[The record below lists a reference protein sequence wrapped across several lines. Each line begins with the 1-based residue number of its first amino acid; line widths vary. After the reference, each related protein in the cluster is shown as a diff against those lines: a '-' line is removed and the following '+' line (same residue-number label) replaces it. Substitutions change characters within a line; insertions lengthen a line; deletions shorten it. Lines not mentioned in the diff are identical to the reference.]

1 MKKKPSLISVNP
13 KEGGAMNIFEAIG
26 NIILG
31 TGRHVLS
38 VLYLFFETIFWTV
51 VGPFKKK
58 FVKSEGI
65 FSQMVF
71 AGVDSFIIAFFVAF
85 FTGIVIAMQS
95 AYQLSRFGA
104 NIFVAPMVSVG
115 IARELGPV
123 LTALVVAGR
132 VGAAIA
138 AELGTMKVTEQIE
151 ALETMALN
159 PVRFLVVPR
168 FLALLVM
175 LPCLTV
181 MADMIGIF
189 GGFLVGVFNLHLDP
203 YRYITFS
210 FQFMSWKDVWTG
222 LVKSVVFGITIA
234 MIGCYMGLRTKGGA
248 EGVGK
253 STTLSVVTSFIL
265 IILFDC
271 VLTGIFYFMNK

>member
-1 MKKKPSLISVNP
+1 MGFLENIGTVVIRTGQQVSEVLALLFNTLFWLI
-13 KEGGAMNIFEAIG
+13 
-26 NIILG
+26 
-31 TGRHVLS
+31 
-38 VLYLFFETIFWTV
+38 

-58 FVKSEGI
+58 TIKSEGI

-71 AGVDSFIIAFFVAF
+71 AGIGSLVIALFVAF

-104 NIFVAPMVSVG
+104 NIYVAPMVSVG
-115 IARELGPV
+115 LARELGPV

-132 VGAAIA
+132 VGAAIT

-159 PVRFLVVPR
+159 PVRYLVVPR
-168 FLALLVM
+168 FLALIVM
-175 LPCLTV
+175 LPCLTIF
-181 MADMIGIF
+181 ADMIGIF

-203 YRYITFS
+203 YRYLTFS
-210 FQFMSWKDVWTG
+210 FKFMEWKDVWTG
-222 LVKSVVFGITIA
+222 LVKSATFGIIIS
-234 MIGCYMGLRTKGGA
+234 MIGCHMGLKTKGGA

-253 STTLSVVTSFIL
+253 ATTLSVVTSFIL

-271 VLTGIFYFMNK
+271 ILTGAFYFAQK

>member
-1 MKKKPSLISVNP
+1 MAGFIRRKVGVNFLENIGSVF
-13 KEGGAMNIFEAIG
+13 IR
-26 NIILG
+26 
-31 TGRHVLS
+31 TGQHIVNVLA
-38 VLYLFFETIFWTV
+38 LFFQTLSWLV
-51 VGPFKKK
+51 LGPFKKK
-58 FVKSEGI
+58 MAKREGI
-65 FSQMVF
+65 FTQMVF
-71 AGVDSFIIAFFVAF
+71 AGVDSLIITFFVAL

-104 NIFVAPMVSVG
+104 NIYVAPMVSVG

-123 LTALVVAGR
+123 LTSLVVAGR
-132 VGAAIA
+132 VGAAIT

-159 PVRFLVVPR
+159 PIRYLVVPR

-203 YRYITFS
+203 YRYLTFS
-210 FQFMSWKDVWTG
+210 FQYMAWKDVWTR
-222 LVKSVVFGITIA
+222 LVKSVVFAITIS
-234 MIGCYMGLRTKGGA
+234 MIGCYMGLKAKGGA

-253 STTLSVVTSFIL
+253 ATTLSVVTSFIL

-271 VLTGIFYFMNK
+271 MLTGIFYFMNK

>member
-1 MKKKPSLISVNP
+1 MNFV
-13 KEGGAMNIFEAIG
+13 ERMGGGVIRAGQQAKSMLA
-26 NIILG
+26 
-31 TGRHVLS
+31 
-38 VLYLFFETIFWTV
+38 LFFDTLYWLV
-51 VGPFKKK
+51 VGPFKNK
-58 FVKSEGI
+58 FVKSDSI

-71 AGVDSFIIAFFVAF
+71 AGVGSFIIAAFVSF

-104 NIFVAPMVSVG
+104 NIYVAPMVAVG
-115 IARELGPV
+115 LARELAPV

-159 PVRFLVVPR
+159 PIRFLVVPR
-168 FLALLVM
+168 FLALLIM

-210 FQFMSWKDVWTG
+210 FKFMQWKDVYTG
-222 LVKSVVFGITIA
+222 LVKSVVFGITIS
-234 MIGCYMGLRTKGGA
+234 MVGCYTGLKTQGGA

-271 VLTGIFYFMNK
+271 LLTGLFYFTQK

>member
-1 MKKKPSLISVNP
+1 
-13 KEGGAMNIFEAIG
+13 MNFIEYIGSAAIRTTQQAI
-26 NIILG
+26 NVLG
-31 TGRHVLS
+31 
-38 VLYLFFETIFWTV
+38 LFFDTIFWLV
-51 VGPFKKK
+51 AGPLKNKSAKKD
-58 FVKSEGI
+58 SI

-71 AGVDSFIIAFFVAF
+71 AGVGSLAIASFVSF

-104 NIFVAPMVSVG
+104 NIYVAPMVSVG
-115 IARELGPV
+115 LARELAPV

-159 PVRFLVVPR
+159 PIRFLVVPR
-168 FLALLVM
+168 FLALLIM

-181 MADMIGIF
+181 LSDIIGIF

-210 FQFMSWKDVWTG
+210 FKFMQWKDVWTG
-222 LVKSVVFGITIA
+222 LIKSVVFAITIA
-234 MIGCYMGLRTKGGA
+234 MVGCYTGLKTKGGA

-271 VLTGIFYFMNK
+271 ILTGLFYFTQK

>member
-1 MKKKPSLISVNP
+1 MGLFAK
-13 KEGGAMNIFEAIG
+13 IG
-26 NIILG
+26 SIVIGVVRNIIDVSSL
-31 TGRHVLS
+31 
-38 VLYLFFETIFWTV
+38 LFDTIFWLIA
-51 VGPFKKK
+51 GPVKNK
-58 FVKSEGI
+58 FVKREGI
-65 FSQMVF
+65 FYQMVF
-71 AGVDSFIIAFFVAF
+71 AGNGSLIIAIFVSF

-104 NIFVAPMVSVG
+104 NIYVAPMVAISL
-115 IARELGPV
+115 ARELGPV
-123 LTALVVAGR
+123 LTALVVTGR

-138 AELGTMKVTEQIE
+138 AELGTMKVSEQIE

-159 PVRFLVVPR
+159 PIRFLVIPR

-181 MADMIGIF
+181 VADISGIF
-189 GGFLVGVFNLHLDP
+189 GGFLVGVFNLKLDP

-210 FQFMSWKDVWTG
+210 FKYMAWKDVYTG
-222 LVKSVVFGITIA
+222 LIKSVTFAIIIS
-234 MIGCYMGLRTKGGA
+234 MIGCYTGLKTKGGA

-253 STTLSVVTSFIL
+253 ATTLSVVTSFIL

-271 VLTGIFYFMNK
+271 ILTGIFYFANK

>member
-1 MKKKPSLISVNP
+1 MGFLENI
-13 KEGGAMNIFEAIG
+13 GAVVIRTG
-26 NIILG
+26 QQILE
-31 TGRHVLS
+31 VL
-38 VLYLFFETIFWTV
+38 VLFFNTVFWLI

-58 FVKSEGI
+58 TAKQEGI

-71 AGVDSFIIAFFVAF
+71 AGIGSLIIALFVSF

-104 NIFVAPMVSVG
+104 NIYVAPMVSVG
-115 IARELGPV
+115 LARELGPV

-132 VGAAIA
+132 VGAAIT

-159 PVRFLVVPR
+159 PIRYLVVPR

-181 MADMIGIF
+181 FADMTGIL

-203 YRYITFS
+203 YRYLTFS
-210 FQFMSWKDVWTG
+210 FKFMQWKDVWTG
-222 LVKSVVFGITIA
+222 LVKSVTFGIIIS
-234 MIGCYMGLRTKGGA
+234 MIGCHMGLKTKGGA

-253 STTLSVVTSFIL
+253 ATTLSVVTSFIL

-271 VLTGIFYFMNK
+271 ILTGAFYFAQK

>member
-1 MKKKPSLISVNP
+1 MNLFEKT
-13 KEGGAMNIFEAIG
+13 GG
-26 NIILG
+26 IILN
-31 TGRHVLS
+31 TGRQISDVLA
-38 VLYLFFETIFWTV
+38 LFFDTLYWLIA
-51 VGPFKKK
+51 GPLKNK
-58 FVKSEGI
+58 FVKSESI

-71 AGVDSFIIAFFVAF
+71 AGAGSFLIAFFVSF

-138 AELGTMKVTEQIE
+138 AELGTMKVTEQVE

-159 PVRFLVVPR
+159 PIRFLVVPR

-175 LPCLTV
+175 LPCLTIV
-181 MADMIGIF
+181 ADMTGIF
-189 GGFLVGVFNLHLDP
+189 GGFLVGVFNLRLDP
-203 YRYITFS
+203 YRYLTFS
-210 FQFMSWKDVWTG
+210 FQFMQWKDVWTG
-222 LVKSVVFGITIA
+222 LIKSVVFAIIISL
-234 MIGCYMGLRTKGGA
+234 IGCYMGLRAKGGA

-253 STTLSVVTSFIL
+253 ATTLSVVTSFIL

-271 VLTGIFYFMNK
+271 ILTGLFYFTQK

>member
-1 MKKKPSLISVNP
+1 MNLLERIGGVIIGTWRHASSV
-13 KEGGAMNIFEAIG
+13 
-26 NIILG
+26 
-31 TGRHVLS
+31 GRL
-38 VLYLFFETIFWTV
+38 LAETVFWV
-51 VGPFKKK
+51 IAGPFKKK
-58 FVKSEGI
+58 FAKSEGI
-65 FSQMVF
+65 FAQMVF
-71 AGVDSFIIAFFVAF
+71 AGVDSFVIAFFVAF

-95 AYQLSRFGA
+95 AYQLARFGA
-104 NIFVAPMVSVG
+104 NIFVAPMVSVA

-159 PVRFLVVPR
+159 PIRFLVVPR

-175 LPCLTV
+175 LPCLT
-181 MADMIGIF
+181 MLADLTGIF
-189 GGFLVGVFNLHLDP
+189 GGFLVGVFNLRLDP

-210 FQFMSWKDVWTG
+210 FQFMQWKDVWTG
-222 LVKSVVFGITIA
+222 LVKSVTFGIIIA
-234 MIGCYMGLRTKGGA
+234 MIGCYMGLKTKGGA

-253 STTLSVVTSFIL
+253 ATTLSVVTSFIL

-271 VLTGIFYFMNK
+271 ILTGLFYFTQK

>member
-1 MKKKPSLISVNP
+1 MNFL
-13 KEGGAMNIFEAIG
+13 ERLGGIV
-26 NIILG
+26 LG
-31 TGRHVLS
+31 TLRQVIEALALLFDTIRWIIIGS
-38 VLYLFFETIFWTV
+38 VKNKL
-51 VGPFKKK
+51 PKR
-58 FVKSEGI
+58 EGI
-65 FSQMVF
+65 FNQMVF
-71 AGVDSFIIAFFVAF
+71 AGVGSLIIAAFVSF

-95 AYQLSRFGA
+95 AYQFSRFGA
-104 NIFVAPMVSVG
+104 NIYVAPMVSVG
-115 IARELGPV
+115 LARELGPV

-132 VGAAIA
+132 VGAAIT

-151 ALETMALN
+151 AFETMALN
-159 PVRFLVVPR
+159 PIRFLVVPR

-175 LPCLTV
+175 LPCLT
-181 MADMIGIF
+181 MLADLIGIF

-210 FQFMSWKDVWTG
+210 FQFMDWKDVWTG
-222 LVKSVVFGITIA
+222 LVKSVVFAIIISI
-234 MIGCYMGLRTKGGA
+234 IGCYMGLKTKGGA

-271 VLTGIFYFMNK
+271 ILTGIFYFMNK

>member
-1 MKKKPSLISVNP
+1 
-13 KEGGAMNIFEAIG
+13 MNFVEKIG
-26 NIILG
+26 SIIL
-31 TGRHVLS
+31 TTCAQIRDV
-38 VLYLFFETIFWTV
+38 VKLFFETLYWLI

-58 FVKSEGI
+58 FAKSESI
-65 FSQMVF
+65 FGQMVF
-71 AGVDSFIIAFFVAF
+71 AGVESLIIALFVSF

-104 NIFVAPMVSVG
+104 NIYVAPMVSVG

-151 ALETMALN
+151 ALDTMALN

-175 LPCLTV
+175 LPCLTIIS
-181 MADMIGIF
+181 DLTGIF
-189 GGFLVGVFNLHLDP
+189 GGFLVGVFNLKLDP

-210 FQFMSWKDVWTG
+210 FQFMALKDVWTG
-222 LVKSVVFGITIA
+222 LVKSVVFGITIS
-234 MIGCYMGLRTKGGA
+234 MVGCYMGLNTRGGA

-253 STTLSVVTSFIL
+253 ATTLSVVTSFIL

-271 VLTGIFYFMNK
+271 ILTGLFYFMNA

>member
-1 MKKKPSLISVNP
+1 M
-13 KEGGAMNIFEAIG
+13 GFFEKIG
-26 NIILG
+26 SSIIN
-31 TGRHVLS
+31 TGQRVSDVLA
-38 VLYLFFETIFWTV
+38 LFFDTLFWLV
-51 VGPFKKK
+51 AGPVKGK
-58 FVKSEGI
+58 FTKREGI

-71 AGVDSFIIAFFVAF
+71 AGLGSLLIAFFVAF

-104 NIFVAPMVSVG
+104 NIYVAPMVSVG

-138 AELGTMKVTEQIE
+138 AELGTMKVTEQVE

-159 PVRFLVVPR
+159 PIRFLVVPR

-175 LPCLTV
+175 LPCLTII
-181 MADMIGIF
+181 ADITGIF
-189 GGFLVGVFNLHLDP
+189 GGFLVGVFNLRLDP

-210 FQFMSWKDVWTG
+210 FQFMQWKDVWTG
-222 LVKSVVFGITIA
+222 LVKSVVFGIIISL
-234 MIGCYMGLRTKGGA
+234 IGCYMGLKAKGGA

-253 STTLSVVTSFIL
+253 ATTLSVVTSFIL

-271 VLTGIFYFMNK
+271 ILTGVFYFTQK

>member
-1 MKKKPSLISVNP
+1 
-13 KEGGAMNIFEAIG
+13 
-26 NIILG
+26 
-31 TGRHVLS
+31 
-38 VLYLFFETIFWTV
+38 
-51 VGPFKKK
+51 
-58 FVKSEGI
+58 
-65 FSQMVF
+65 MVF
-71 AGVDSFIIAFFVAF
+71 AGVDSTIIAFFVAL

-104 NIFVAPMVSVG
+104 NIYVAPMVSIG
-115 IARELGPV
+115 LARELGPV

-132 VGAAIA
+132 VGAAIT

-151 ALETMALN
+151 ALETMALD

-175 LPCLTV
+175 LPCLV
-181 MADMIGIF
+181 IFADIIGIF

-210 FQFMSWKDVWTG
+210 FEFMQWKDFWTG
-222 LVKSVVFGITIA
+222 VIKSVVFGITIS
-234 MIGCYMGLRTKGGA
+234 MVGCYMGLNTKGGA

-253 STTLSVVTSFIL
+253 ATTLSVVTSFVL

-271 VLTGIFYFMNK
+271 VLTGIFYFANK